1 MIVTYFVDRSTPEP
15 INITVENAPVP
26 ELFKNTSVDV
36 LDVRTPP
43 KVQNQIREKISSK
56 YHHVGVAIPVEDDVE
71 KLLEESTKKMSFYK
85 LERSSTTPS
94 SGLSTWVLLSNHD
107 IPTTTK
113 KPFVAKNSTEK
124 PVKVFKPVFK
134 QRSTTQKPSSTTSKT
149 TTTTVRVNTF
159 TPSSKSTTTTTT
171 SKPTKLTKVKASLL
185 KGISTS
191 TTTTTEAVTKTTTT
205 EAASALPV
213 EAKDGGQE
221 LTVETTQKTKKTQ
234 RKKKKNKTRRRKPSK
249 ASSKEGD
256 DNKLKEAESPGTQ
269 LYSYLRSEIIPVTVG
284 MSLVGLLVTAGLA
297 SYYLQPF
304 AALRRSDPVDRKD
317 SAGGYYYQDSSFS
330 NSMPEEEAIGKVIA
344 GMPED
349 VLQGG
354 GGYKNTR
361 PQNVRYRHV
370 DRRSQIYMNPYGS
383 VEDVKLHD
391 DGEEDDKKFVV
402 GSVPQEVVT
411 PAVVPEHGPR
421 KLGGRFV
428 VGTIPKEFFSTGGA
442 SPRGLKVSQRKRRD
456 VPDESENEISH
467 FDSSEVLIKQTT
479 TPEEDGTDATTEMV
493 VKETTPHNVY
503 SPSERPNTLF
513 ELLTDLFKLKVKLGL
528 ELIQNIT
535 SSVSTYVSNVHS
547 TLDQHYR
554 KAQFKHV

>member
-1 MIVTYFVDRSTPEP
+1 M
-15 INITVENAPVP
+15 P
-26 ELFKNTSVDV
+26 ELSKNTSVDV

-547 TLDQHYR
+547 RLDQHYR

>member
-1 MIVTYFVDRSTPEP
+1 LIATYFVDRSTPEP

-26 ELFKNTSVDV
+26 ELSKNTSVDV

-391 DGEEDDKKFVV
+391 DGEEDDKKLVV

-547 TLDQHYR
+547 RLDQHYR

>member
-26 ELFKNTSVDV
+26 ELSKNTSVDV

-134 QRSTTQKPSSTTSKT
+134 QRSTTQKPTPTTSKT

-234 RKKKKNKTRRRKPSK
+234 KKKKKNKTRRRKPSK

-317 SAGGYYYQDSSFS
+317 SGGGYYYQDSSFS

-391 DGEEDDKKFVV
+391 DGEEDEKKFVV

-442 SPRGLKVSQRKRRD
+442 SPRGLKVPQRKRRD

-479 TPEEDGTDATTEMV
+479 TPEEDVTDATTEMV

-547 TLDQHYR
+547 RLDQHYR